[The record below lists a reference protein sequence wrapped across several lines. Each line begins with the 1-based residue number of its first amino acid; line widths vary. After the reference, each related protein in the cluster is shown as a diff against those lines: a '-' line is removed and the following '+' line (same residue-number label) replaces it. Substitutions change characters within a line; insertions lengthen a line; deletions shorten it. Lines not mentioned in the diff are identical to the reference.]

1 MARGNKMVSEKRSNK
16 KFISLSGPSCSG
28 KTTLV
33 GAINWGD
40 YFKDYYLVES
50 HTRALKSKGMQI
62 NEKGSD
68 ETQIAVMD
76 IHHSNY
82 VKFNT
87 KTNTKTF
94 ITDRCVLDG
103 IVYTEWLANTG
114 RIHKN
119 ILQYASKIFMDI
131 KDKINVL
138 FYCEPVE
145 YTDDKDRKMS
155 KKDHEIVCNLFEAY
169 IGMFD
174 LNQVVR
180 LKGSV
185 EERVKII
192 HNKLKHNKRP
202 KLSEQE
208 ILWNS

>member
-1 MARGNKMVSEKRSNK
+1 LVS
-16 KFISLSGPSCSG
+16 
-28 KTTLV
+28 
-33 GAINWGD
+33 AINWND
-40 YFKDYYLVES
+40 YFKDHYLVES

-68 ETQIAVMD
+68 ETQVAVMD

-103 IVYTEWLANTG
+103 IVYTEWLSNTD

-119 ILQYASKIFMDI
+119 ILSYASKIFMDI
-131 KDKINVL
+131 KDKIDIL

-145 YTDDKDRKMS
+145 YRDDTDRKLS
-155 KKDHEIVCNLFEAY
+155 KRDHEIICNLFESY

-185 EERVKII
+185 EERLKII
-192 HNKLKHNKRP
+192 DNKLKFNKVNLT
-202 KLSEQE
+202 KKDIL
-208 ILWNS
+208 LWNN

>member
-1 MARGNKMVSEKRSNK
+1 MATKNKAT
-16 KFISLSGPSCSG
+16 KFISFSGPSCSG

-33 GAINWGD
+33 SAVNWND
-40 YFKDYYLVES
+40 YFKNHYLVES

-68 ETQIAVMD
+68 ETQVAVMD

-82 VKFNT
+82 IKFNT

-103 IVYTEWLANTG
+103 IVYTEWLANTD
-114 RIHKN
+114 RIHSN
-119 ILQYASKIFMDI
+119 ILSYASKIFMDI
-131 KDKINVL
+131 KDKIDIL

-145 YTDDKDRKMS
+145 YRDDADRKLS
-155 KKDHEIVCNLFEAY
+155 KRDHEIICNLFESY

-180 LKGSV
+180 LRGSV
-185 EERVKII
+185 EERLKII
-192 HNKLKHNKRP
+192 DNKLKFNKV
-202 KLSEQE
+202 KLTTED
-208 ILWNS
+208 ILLWNN

>member
-1 MARGNKMVSEKRSNK
+1 MATKDKAT
-16 KFISLSGPSCSG
+16 KFISFSGPSCSG

-33 GAINWGD
+33 SAVNWND
-40 YFKDYYLVES
+40 YFKNHYLVES

-68 ETQIAVMD
+68 ETQVAVMD

-82 VKFNT
+82 IKFNT

-103 IVYTEWLANTG
+103 IVYTEWLANTD
-114 RIHKN
+114 RIHSN
-119 ILQYASKIFMDI
+119 ILSYASKIFMDI
-131 KDKINVL
+131 KDKIDIL

-145 YTDDKDRKMS
+145 YRDDADRKLS
-155 KKDHEIVCNLFEAY
+155 KRDHEIICNLFESY

-180 LKGSV
+180 LRGSV
-185 EERVKII
+185 EERLKII
-192 HNKLKHNKRP
+192 DNKLKFNKV
-202 KLSEQE
+202 KLTTED
-208 ILWNS
+208 ILLWNN

>member
-1 MARGNKMVSEKRSNK
+1 MATKNKAT
-16 KFISLSGPSCSG
+16 KFISFSGPSCSG

-33 GAINWGD
+33 SAINWND
-40 YFKDYYLVES
+40 YFKDHYLVES

-68 ETQIAVMD
+68 ETQVAVMD

-82 VKFNT
+82 VKFDT

-103 IVYTEWLANTG
+103 IVYTEWLANTD
-114 RIHKN
+114 RIHSN
-119 ILQYASKIFMDI
+119 ILSYASKIFMDI
-131 KDKINVL
+131 KDKIDIL

-145 YTDDKDRKMS
+145 YRDDADRKLS
-155 KKDHEIVCNLFEAY
+155 KRDHEIICNLFESY

-180 LKGSV
+180 LRGSV
-185 EERVKII
+185 EERLKII
-192 HNKLKHNKRP
+192 DNKLKFNKV
-202 KLSEQE
+202 KLTTED
-208 ILWNS
+208 ILLWNN

>member
-1 MARGNKMVSEKRSNK
+1 MVTKNKTN
-16 KFISLSGPSCSG
+16 KFISFSGPSCSG

-33 GAINWGD
+33 SAINWGD
-40 YFKDYYLVES
+40 YFKDHYLVES
-50 HTRALKSKGMQI
+50 HTRVLKSKGMQI

-76 IHHSNY
+76 IHYSNY
-82 VKFNT
+82 AKFNT

-103 IVYTEWLANTG
+103 IVYTEWLANTD
-114 RIHKN
+114 RIHSN
-119 ILQYASKIFMDI
+119 IHSYASKVFMDV
-131 KDKINVL
+131 KDNIDIL

-145 YTDDKDRKMS
+145 YKDDTDRKIS
-155 KKDHEIVCNLFEAY
+155 KRDHEIICNLFESY

-185 EERVKII
+185 EERLKII
-192 HNKLKHNKRP
+192 DNKLKFNKV
-202 KLSEQE
+202 KLTKED
-208 ILWNS
+208 ILLWNN

>member
-1 MARGNKMVSEKRSNK
+1 MVTKNRSDK
-16 KFISLSGPSCSG
+16 KFVSLSGPSCSG

-33 GAINWGD
+33 SAINWND
-40 YFKDYYLVES
+40 YFKDHYLVES

-68 ETQIAVMD
+68 ETQVAVMD

-82 VKFNT
+82 IKFNT

-103 IVYTEWLANTG
+103 IVYTEWLANTD

-119 ILQYASKIFMDI
+119 ILSYASKIFMDV
-131 KDKINVL
+131 KDKIDIL

-145 YTDDKDRKMS
+145 YKDDADRKLS
-155 KKDHEIVCNLFEAY
+155 KRDHEIICNLFESY

-180 LKGSV
+180 LRGSV
-185 EERVKII
+185 EERLKII
-192 HNKLKHNKRP
+192 DNKLKFNKV
-202 KLSEQE
+202 KLTTED
-208 ILWNS
+208 ILLWNN

>member
-1 MARGNKMVSEKRSNK
+1 MATKNKAT
-16 KFISLSGPSCSG
+16 KFISFSGPSCSG

-33 GAINWGD
+33 SAINWND
-40 YFKDYYLVES
+40 YFKDHYLVES

-68 ETQIAVMD
+68 ETQVAVMD

-82 VKFNT
+82 IKFNT

-103 IVYTEWLANTG
+103 IVYTEWLANTD
-114 RIHKN
+114 RIHSN
-119 ILQYASKIFMDI
+119 ILSYASKIFMDI
-131 KDKINVL
+131 KDKIDIL

-145 YTDDKDRKMS
+145 YRDDADRKLS
-155 KKDHEIVCNLFEAY
+155 KRDHEIICNLFESY

-174 LNQVVR
+174 LN
-180 LKGSV
+180 K
-185 EERVKII
+185 
-192 HNKLKHNKRP
+192 
-202 KLSEQE
+202 
-208 ILWNS
+208 

>member
-1 MARGNKMVSEKRSNK
+1 MVTKNRSDK
-16 KFISLSGPSCSG
+16 KFVSLSGPSCSG

-33 GAINWGD
+33 KAVNWSD
-40 YFKDYYLVES
+40 YFKDYNLVES

-68 ETQIAVMD
+68 ETQVAVMD

-82 VKFNT
+82 VKFDT
-87 KTNTKTF
+87 KSNIKSF

-103 IVYTEWLANTG
+103 IVYTEWLANTD
-114 RIHKN
+114 RIHSN
-119 ILQYASKIFMDI
+119 ILSYASKIFMGV
-131 KDKINVL
+131 KDKIDIL

-145 YTDDKDRKMS
+145 YKDDADRKLS
-155 KKDHEIVCNLFEAY
+155 KRDHEIICNLFESY

-180 LKGSV
+180 LRGSV
-185 EERVKII
+185 EERLKII
-192 HNKLKHNKRP
+192 DNKLKFNKV
-202 KLSEQE
+202 KLTTED
-208 ILWNS
+208 ILLWNN

>member
-1 MARGNKMVSEKRSNK
+1 MVTKNRSDK
-16 KFISLSGPSCSG
+16 KFVSLSGPSCSG

-33 GAINWGD
+33 NTVNWSD
-40 YFKDYYLVES
+40 YFKDYHLVES

-68 ETQIAVMD
+68 ETQVTVMD

-82 VKFNT
+82 VKFDT
-87 KTNTKTF
+87 KSNIKSF

-103 IVYTEWLANTG
+103 IVYTEWLANTD
-114 RIHKN
+114 RIHSN
-119 ILQYASKIFMDI
+119 ILSYASKIFMDV
-131 KDKINVL
+131 KDKIDIL

-145 YTDDKDRKMS
+145 YKDDADRKLS
-155 KKDHEIVCNLFEAY
+155 KRDHEIICNLFESY

-180 LKGSV
+180 LRGSV
-185 EERVKII
+185 EERLKII
-192 HNKLKHNKRP
+192 DNKLKFNKVNLT
-202 KLSEQE
+202 KEDIL
-208 ILWNS
+208 LWNN

>member
-1 MARGNKMVSEKRSNK
+1 MATKDKAT
-16 KFISLSGPSCSG
+16 KFISFSGPSCSG

-33 GAINWGD
+33 SAVNWNN
-40 YFKDYYLVES
+40 YFKDHYLVES

-68 ETQIAVMD
+68 ETQVAVMD

-82 VKFNT
+82 IKFNT

-103 IVYTEWLANTG
+103 IVYTEWLANTD
-114 RIHKN
+114 RIHSN
-119 ILQYASKIFMDI
+119 ILSYASKIFMDI
-131 KDKINVL
+131 KDKIDIL

-145 YTDDKDRKMS
+145 YRDDADRKLS
-155 KKDHEIVCNLFEAY
+155 KRDHEIICNLFESY

-180 LKGSV
+180 LRGSV
-185 EERVKII
+185 EERLKII
-192 HNKLKHNKRP
+192 DNKLKFNKV
-202 KLSEQE
+202 KLTTED
-208 ILWNS
+208 ILLWNN

>member
-1 MARGNKMVSEKRSNK
+1 MATKNKAT
-16 KFISLSGPSCSG
+16 KFISFSGPSCSG

-33 GAINWGD
+33 SAVNWND
-40 YFKDYYLVES
+40 YFKNHYLVES

-62 NEKGSD
+62 SEKGSD
-68 ETQIAVMD
+68 ETQVAVMD

-82 VKFNT
+82 IKFNT

-103 IVYTEWLANTG
+103 IVYTEWLANTD
-114 RIHKN
+114 RIHSN
-119 ILQYASKIFMDI
+119 ILSYASKIFMDI
-131 KDKINVL
+131 KDKIDIL

-145 YTDDKDRKMS
+145 YRDDADRKLS
-155 KKDHEIVCNLFEAY
+155 KRDHEIICNLFESY

-180 LKGSV
+180 LRGSV
-185 EERVKII
+185 EERLKII
-192 HNKLKHNKRP
+192 DNKLKFNKV
-202 KLSEQE
+202 KLTTED
-208 ILWNS
+208 ILLWNN